1 MRYLKQDMDK
11 ERRALQL
18 TKAYITAVKRLEE
31 GVDQDLVLIPFS
43 QDEKVEVHTTSS
55 DGVKTITI
63 VNAP

>member
-1 MRYLKQDMDK
+1 MDK

-43 QDEKVEVHTTSS
+43 QDERVEVHTTSS

>member
-1 MRYLKQDMDK
+1 MDK
-11 ERRALQL
+11 ELRALQL
-18 TKAYITAVKRLEE
+18 TKAYLTAVKRLES

-43 QDEKVEVHTTSS
+43 QDERVEVQTTSS

>member
-1 MRYLKQDMDK
+1 MDK

-43 QDEKVEVHTTSS
+43 QDKRLKFTLLMLTVL
-55 DGVKTITI
+55 KLL
-63 VNAP
+63 P

>member
-1 MRYLKQDMDK
+1 MDK

-31 GVDQDLVLIPFS
+31 GADQDLVLIPFS

>member
-1 MRYLKQDMDK
+1 MDK
-11 ERRALQL
+11 ELRALQL
-18 TKAYITAVKRLEE
+18 TKAYITAVKRLES

-43 QDEKVEVHTTSS
+43 QDERVEVQTTSS

>member
-18 TKAYITAVKRLEE
+18 TKAYLTAVKRLEQ

-43 QDEKVEVHTTSS
+43 QDDRVEVHTI
-55 DGVKTITI
+55 DANGVKTITI

>member
-1 MRYLKQDMDK
+1 MDK

-18 TKAYITAVKRLEE
+18 TKVYITAVKRLEE

-43 QDEKVEVHTTSS
+43 QDQKVEVHTIDA

>member
-1 MRYLKQDMDK
+1 MDK
-11 ERRALQL
+11 ELRALQL
-18 TKAYITAVKRLEE
+18 TKAYITAVKRLES

-43 QDEKVEVHTTSS
+43 QDERVEVHTTSS

>member
-1 MRYLKQDMDK
+1 MDK

-18 TKAYITAVKRLEE
+18 TKAYITAVKRLEA

-43 QDEKVEVHTTSS
+43 QDERVEVHTTSS

>member
-1 MRYLKQDMDK
+1 MKYLKQEIDK